1 MENIVT
7 LSKLYQNCYFVIK
20 YKNQNFIKQVESNLI
35 RKINEQENIEILKN
49 SKHINSYELV
59 IMSDLIISKYS
70 NILDE
75 TISLEKKI
83 ICYDDQKD
91 LESTKYLFNSL
102 KLNTYNK
109 NDLEKKFEFFLKNK
123 DYYSI
128 DQNNLIET
136 FFGKKKFDTEE
147 SIIELIKNMI

>member
-83 ICYDDQKD
+83 ICYDEHKD
-91 LESTKYLFNSL
+91 LKSTKYLFNSL

>member
-83 ICYDDQKD
+83 ICYDDHKD
-91 LESTKYLFNSL
+91 LKSTKYLFNSL

-147 SIIELIKNMI
+147 SIIKLIKNMI